1 LIETRL
7 AGIGSFRQGQGAF
20 VYRIGHRARIRQTEG
35 KAMLAFLRSDL
46 FLRFLGGFVIGTI
59 GVVALH
65 GNEQPILTRAA
76 NAAPTTQN
84 ASL

>member
-1 LIETRL
+1 
-7 AGIGSFRQGQGAF
+7 
-20 VYRIGHRARIRQTEG
+20 
-35 KAMLAFLRSDL
+35 MLAFLRSDL

-65 GNEQPILTRAA
+65 SNEQPILTRAA